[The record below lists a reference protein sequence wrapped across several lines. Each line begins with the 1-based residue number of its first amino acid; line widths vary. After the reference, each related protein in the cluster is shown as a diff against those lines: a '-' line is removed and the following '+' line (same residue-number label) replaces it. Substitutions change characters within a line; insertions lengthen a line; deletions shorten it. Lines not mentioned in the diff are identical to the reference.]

1 MHRYHDETSRR
12 SWQNPENILARIGL
26 VPGMVMIDIGCGEGF
41 FALPAAR
48 MAGRQGKIIGI
59 DINAEAVTSMLEKAR
74 REDLNNL
81 EGMVGRGEDTVAC
94 EGCADITFFGIDL
107 HDFSDPAKVL
117 SCARVM
123 LKKDGKLIDLDW
135 KKVLSPIGPPEEIR
149 FEESYA
155 VKLIE
160 EAGFS
165 VVSIEDMPP
174 WFYLIKA
181 VPV

>member
-12 SWQNPENILARIGL
+12 SWQNPENILTRIGL
-26 VPGMVMIDIGCGEGF
+26 VSGMVMVDIGCGEGF

-59 DINAEAVTSMLEKAR
+59 DINAEAVANMLDKAR
-74 REDLNNL
+74 SENLNNL
-81 EGMVGRGEDTVAC
+81 EGMVGRGEDTIAC
-94 EGCADITFFGIDL
+94 EGCADIAFFGIDL
-107 HDFSDPAKVL
+107 HDFSDPVKVL

-135 KKVLSPIGPPEEIR
+135 KKVQSPIGPPEEIR

-165 VVSIEDMPP
+165 AVSIEDMLP

-181 VPV
+181 VPI